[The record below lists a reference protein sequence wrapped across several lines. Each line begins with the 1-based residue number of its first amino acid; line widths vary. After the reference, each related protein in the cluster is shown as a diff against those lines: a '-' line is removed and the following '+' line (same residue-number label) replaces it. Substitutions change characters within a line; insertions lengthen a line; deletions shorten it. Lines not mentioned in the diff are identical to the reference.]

1 MTPKQ
6 YLDTLPEDR
15 REMISKL
22 RGFIL
27 KSDPLVKEVVAGMM
41 GREML
46 MYMQGD
52 FMKYAL
58 SSVKSHMSFHSVV
71 MYGSSIRLKGN
82 GLREKFEKL
91 LPKAKFQKGCINFN
105 NAAQMPLDIAE
116 KFVQEMAKMEY
127 PPKQFKE
134 RMEKNAAKLK
144 AKNKKLKAKK

>member
-6 YLDTLPEDR
+6 YLDSLPDDR
-15 REMISKL
+15 KEVISKL
-22 RGFIL
+22 RELIL
-27 KSDPLVKEVVAGMM
+27 KSDPLVKEVVGGLM

-58 SSVKSHMSFHSVV
+58 SSVKQHMSFHSMV
-71 MYGSSIRLKGN
+71 MYGSSIRFKGS

-91 LPKAKFQKGCINFN
+91 LPKAKFQQGCVNFKD
-105 NAAQMPLDIAE
+105 AVQLPLDIAE
-116 KFVQEMAKMEY
+116 KFVKEMAKCEF

-134 RMEKNAAKLK
+134 SMEKNAV
-144 AKNKKLKAKK
+144 KLKAKKKKST